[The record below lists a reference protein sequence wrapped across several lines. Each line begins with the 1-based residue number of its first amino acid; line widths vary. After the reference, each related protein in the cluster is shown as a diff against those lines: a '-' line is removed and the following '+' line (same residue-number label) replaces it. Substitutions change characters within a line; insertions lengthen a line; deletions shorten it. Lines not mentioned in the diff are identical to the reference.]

1 MGLTFTYDTVS
12 SATYIDLIIRR
23 HKLITPPS
31 IERSIYVSGKEGE
44 YFFDRNFG
52 SSPLIIDTLIKG
64 TSEANLLLKISN
76 LNKFL
81 HKDEPKQLIFSDEL
95 TKHFNALFANKR
107 QVIDRRVWHARVSLE
122 FICFDPFAYTTIADS
137 DNQDCTAKPTTIPIN
152 NLGNY
157 WACPIWII
165 TFTQAQTYIK
175 LYNDDNSEI
184 FNITRTFAIG
194 DKLKIDTKDKIIYYD
209 SGAGYVEDWLG
220 VGSGGENR
228 ADFVKLKVGNKN
240 YYITTTDATLNVNLS
255 WEFNKTWL

>member
-1 MGLTFTYDTVS
+1 MLTFTYDAIS

-31 IERSIYVSGKEGE
+31 IERSIYIPGKEGA

-52 SSPLIIDTLIKG
+52 AAILPIDTLIKG
-64 TSEANLLLKISN
+64 TSEANLLLKINN

-81 HKDEPKQLIFSDEL
+81 HKDEPKKLIFSDES

-107 QVIDRRVWHARVSLE
+107 AVIDRRVWHARVSLE
-122 FICFDPFAYTTIADS
+122 FILFDPFGYTTIADG
-137 DNQDCTAKPTTIPIN
+137 DNQNCTTKPTTISIN
-152 NLGNY
+152 NEGNY
-157 WACPIWII
+157 KACPVWII

-175 LYNDDNSEI
+175 FYNDDNSEI
-184 FNITRTFAIG
+184 INITRTFAIG
-194 DKLKIDTKDKIIYYD
+194 DKLKIDTKNEIIYYD
-209 SGAGYVEDWLG
+209 DGGGYEEDWLG

-240 YYITTTDATLNVNLS
+240 YYITTADATLNVNVA

>member
-1 MGLTFTYDTVS
+1 MAVYFTYDGVS
-12 SATYIDLIIRR
+12 SVDYIDVVIRR
-23 HKLITPPS
+23 QMLLTPPS
-31 IERSIYVSGKEGE
+31 IERSISVPGKEGE

-64 TSEANLLLKISN
+64 TSETNLLLKISN

-81 HKDEPKQLIFSDEL
+81 YKDEPKQLIFSDES

-107 QVIDRRVWHARVSLE
+107 QIIDRKVWHARVSLE
-122 FICFDPFAYTTIADS
+122 FICFDPFAYTTIPTS
-137 DNQDCTAKPTTIPIN
+137 GNQDCTTKPTTIPIN
-152 NLGNY
+152 NEGNY
-157 WACPIWII
+157 KACPIWII

-175 LYNDDNSEI
+175 LYNDDDSEI

-194 DKLKIDTKDKIIYYD
+194 DKLKIDTKDKNIYYD

-240 YYITTTDATLNVNLS
+240 YFITTTDDTLNCNIS
-255 WEFNKTWL
+255 WSFNKTWL